1 MTARFSLPEFRREAL
16 RDVATPARVERVWSR
31 LEGDLRG
38 RRSGAV
44 RGGLPVWAVA
54 LPLAGAALFG
64 GGAYVGA
71 RLATD
76 PTPSVMLAHEPTG
89 AADRATVPLPI
100 ASPSADEDRTDAR
113 APRGKRKSPRPRA
126 VDAPPRVEPAG
137 LAAPE
142 LVPPAA
148 PDVAAA
154 EWHELWRVDE
164 YQRAREAIER
174 QGGFDAVLEGTSA
187 DEAMAMVDI
196 ARFSHENALAIAALR
211 RIVDRFPG
219 DPNAPLAALT
229 LGNLLDRAGD
239 AKGAAAAFSAYRALS
254 PDGDFAEDA
263 LARQIEAALG
273 EGDVQRARELM
284 AQYEK
289 QYPAGSRLET
299 LRAEVAAAPVPP
311 EPPGEPTRA
320 DGPRGVEAAAAPG
333 RSDGAASAPAPADS
347 P

>member
-1 MTARFSLPEFRREAL
+1 MTARVRLPEFRREAL
-16 RDVATPARVERVWSR
+16 RDVATPARVERVWTR
-31 LEGDLRG
+31 LEGDLRA
-38 RRSGAV
+38 RRRGSIG
-44 RGGLPVWAVA
+44 GGLPVWAVA
-54 LPLAGAALFG
+54 MPLAGAALFG

-76 PTPSVMLAHEPTG
+76 PTPSVTFAHEPTG
-89 AADRATVPLPI
+89 AADRATVPLPT
-100 ASPSADEDRTDAR
+100 AFPSADGDHSSER

-126 VDAPPRVEPAG
+126 VEVPPRVEPTG
-137 LAAPE
+137 LPAPE
-142 LVPPAA
+142 QVAPAS
-148 PDVAAA
+148 PVVVAA
-154 EWHELWRVDE
+154 EWYELWREDE

-187 DEAMAMVDI
+187 DQAMAMVDI

-211 RIVDRFPG
+211 RIVDRFPA

-273 EGDVQRARELM
+273 EGDVQRARELI

-289 QYPAGSRLET
+289 QYPAGSRLEI

-311 EPPGEPTRA
+311 EPAAEPARP
-320 DGPRGVEAAAAPG
+320 DGPRGVEPGAATG
-333 RSDGAASAPAPADS
+333 RSDGAASSAAAAEAP
-347 P
+347 